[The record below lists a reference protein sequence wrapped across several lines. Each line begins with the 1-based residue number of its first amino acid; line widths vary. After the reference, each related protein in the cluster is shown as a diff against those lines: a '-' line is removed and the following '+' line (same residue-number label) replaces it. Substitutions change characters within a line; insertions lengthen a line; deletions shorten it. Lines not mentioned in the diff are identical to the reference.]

1 MESLKIISGSPG
13 AGKTALAG
21 RLAAEAPQGAHLVTD
36 LFYRF
41 LARRIDPS
49 TPEAHGQNRTVIR
62 AFSRAASA
70 LAEGGYD
77 VILDGIV
84 GPWMLPVL
92 APEMRGLDIDYVILR
107 TDLATALA
115 RTEARCG
122 QASASPEVVAK
133 MHREFSDLG
142 PYEAHVL
149 VTTGRSFDEVAAEYK
164 RRLVAGALRL
174 RVPQGGGT

>member
-21 RLAAEAPQGAHLVTD
+21 RMALEKKLGVHMVTD
-36 LFYRF
+36 LFYHF

-49 TPEAHGQNRTVIR
+49 TPEAHGQNQTVIR
-62 AFSRAASA
+62 AFGRAACA
-70 LAEGGYD
+70 FAQGGYD
-77 VILDGIV
+77 VYLDGIV

-92 APEMRGLDIDYVILR
+92 APEVSGLDIDYVILR

-115 RTEARCG
+115 RAEARGG

-149 VTTGRSFDEVAAEYK
+149 ETTGRGLDEIAAEYK
-164 RRLVAGALRL
+164 QRLAAGTLRL
-174 RVPQGGGT
+174 RLPTGGDV